1 MSPSLRV
8 AMIGVG
14 NRAHLGVQIPR
25 AWPGAVVAAA
35 VDPDPFGRAR
45 AVELFGPDVAVH
57 PDVAG
62 LVAAGGIDAAIV
74 ASPDDTHAALAIEL
88 LGAGVPVF
96 VDKPLATTT
105 RDADAVLAAAQRTG
119 TPLYVGHNL
128 RHWDVV
134 RVMRGIVERG
144 EIGEV
149 KAIWVRHFVGN
160 GGDYFFKDWHAD
172 RRRSGSLLTQKA
184 SHDIDVVHHLAGA
197 WTSRVVG
204 MGDLMVYGGI
214 TDRRERPGEIAPD
227 WSSHAHWPPLTQT
240 GLNPVVDVEDMSML
254 MMTLGNGVMASY
266 QQCHFTP
273 DYWRSYTVIG
283 TEGRLENVGDTS
295 GVVRVWN
302 RRLRW
307 SETGHVEHPFGG
319 SEQGHEAADR
329 ATLTEFFSHVVHGT
343 PTLGSP
349 ADARQAVAVGSL
361 GAESLRSGSLPL
373 DVPPLPPLS
382 NGARPRPA
390 RDTPP
395 REGTDD

>member
-1 MSPSLRV
+1 MSRGPRV
-8 AMIGVG
+8 AIVGAG
-14 NRAHLGVQIPR
+14 NRAYLGQQIPQ
-25 AWPGAVVAAA
+25 AWPGAAVVAA

-45 AVELFGPDVAVH
+45 AVSLFGPDTALHAEVS
-57 PDVAG
+57 G
-62 LVAAGGIDAAIV
+62 LVAAGGIDAALV
-74 ASPDDTHAALAIEL
+74 LSPDDTHADLAMQL
-88 LGAGVPVF
+88 LRAGVAVF

-105 RDADAVLAAAQRTG
+105 QDADAVLVAAQETG

-128 RHWDVV
+128 RHWNVV
-134 RVMRGIVERG
+134 GVMRGAIERG

-149 KAIWVRHFVGN
+149 KAVWVRHFVGN

-197 WTSRVVG
+197 STTRVVG
-204 MGDLMVYGGI
+204 MGDLMVYGDV
-214 TDRRERPGEIAPD
+214 TDRRRRPGQIAPD
-227 WSSHAHWPPLTQT
+227 WSSHDNWPPHALT
-240 GLNPVVDVEDMSML
+240 GLNPVIDVEDMSML
-254 MMTLGNGVMASY
+254 MMTLANGVMASY

-307 SETGHVEHPFGG
+307 SETGHVEHPI
-319 SEQGHEAADR
+319 SEPADGHRAADT
-329 ATLTEFFSHVVHGT
+329 AMLTEFFSHLVHGT
-343 PTLGSP
+343 PTIGSP

-361 GAESLRSGSLPL
+361 GAESLRHGSIPL
-373 DVPPLPPLS
+373 DVPPLPDDRTPT
-382 NGARPRPA
+382 PRSGTT
-390 RDTPP
+390 RP